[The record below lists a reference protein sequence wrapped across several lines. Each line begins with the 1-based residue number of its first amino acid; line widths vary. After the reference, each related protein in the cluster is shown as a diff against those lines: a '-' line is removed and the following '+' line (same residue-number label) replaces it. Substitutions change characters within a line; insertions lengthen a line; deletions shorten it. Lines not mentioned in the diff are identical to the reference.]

1 MDSSFIQIL
10 TALITV
16 FGTLIGVW
24 IQNKSTQDK
33 ITNELNKQQA
43 VMETKVEEL
52 TREVREHNNF
62 ALRVPVVEN
71 DIKTLYKRVDSLAD
85 KLEDDNK

>member
-1 MDSSFIQIL
+1 MDPSFIQIL

-33 ITNELNKQQA
+33 ITFELDKQQA
-43 VMETKVEEL
+43 VIETKVEEL

-62 ALRVPVVEN
+62 AQRIPVAEN

-85 KLEDDNK
+85 RLEDDNK